1 MIIEA
6 SGIGMDWNSSSIPHH
21 IEKYQSHVNRKY
33 YISASQPASHTIQYY
48 SSESRTI
55 LPQFP
60 FFTHTHTPSLS
71 PVCRQH
77 ACLPPPVASVKRY
90 PMCLLLVGI
99 QYIVQFHILHPS
111 SMTYQWPYPFS
122 HQRSKKIFL
131 PYYLRLQLTSEE
143 SGLTLYPLTLQNYQR
158 ILTYLLI
165 TTILISQVKISF
177 SHHSDFRLVQVVSL
191 IVVSS
196 IQSNNSN
203 KNLLDK
209 KILWHLFL
217 PIIPMHN
224 TFYLYYRSILLSL
237 LN

>member
-1 MIIEA
+1 M
-6 SGIGMDWNSSSIPHH
+6 
-21 IEKYQSHVNRKY
+21 NRKY

-122 HQRSKKIFL
+122 HQRSKKNILAILFKVTTYQWREWTDSL
-131 PYYLRLQLTSEE
+131 PFDPSKLSTNSYLFINHHNPYL
-143 SGLTLYPLTLQNYQR
+143 SGQ
-158 ILTYLLI
+158 
-165 TTILISQVKISF
+165 
-177 SHHSDFRLVQVVSL
+177 
-191 IVVSS
+191 
-196 IQSNNSN
+196 
-203 KNLLDK
+203 DK
-209 KILWHLFL
+209 LFA
-217 PIIPMHN
+217 P
-224 TFYLYYRSILLSL
+224 FWF
-237 LN
+237 